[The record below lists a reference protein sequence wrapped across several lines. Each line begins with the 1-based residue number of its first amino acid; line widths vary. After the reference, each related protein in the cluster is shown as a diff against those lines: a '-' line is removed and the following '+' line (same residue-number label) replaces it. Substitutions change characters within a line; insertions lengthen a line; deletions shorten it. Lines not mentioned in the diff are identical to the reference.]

1 MSDTGSSGIACIG
14 WGSLVYDWRD
24 LPCGAWHNDGP
35 MLPVEFA
42 RESGVKPGLHGTR
55 ITLVICPDVE
65 RVQTCW
71 SLLDVE
77 DLSAARVSL
86 ARREDVVNN
95 MERDIG
101 YWDRK
106 TGKLHGLEAE
116 AIGQWASAR
125 GLAAAVWTSLGFG
138 FKGNRGVM
146 PEGPEVVEFL
156 RKLDAAKRPAAED
169 YVRCAPAQIDTAYR
183 RLIAQELRWT
193 PRDCGEPPSRRVP

>member
-42 RESGVKPGLHGTR
+42 RESGVKPGLRGTR

-146 PEGPEVVEFL
+146 GRRDRQSSSFCASSMPRSGLPP
-156 RKLDAAKRPAAED
+156 KTMCDAPPRRSTRRTAA
-169 YVRCAPAQIDTAYR
+169 
-183 RLIAQELRWT
+183 
-193 PRDCGEPPSRRVP
+193 